1 MKKLPF
7 ILIAVLFLVSCQQK
21 KLDRMQEVQDSLQQV
36 TANKDSAITDF
47 IGTMNQIQAN
57 LDSIKKLEE
66 IVDIESQ
73 SSAEPQSTT
82 RRKVLRDI
90 SMINEL
96 LKANRE
102 LILSQQKKMDFSSY
116 KMNEMQEMLN
126 MMSTQMETKDA
137 EIVALQSELQ
147 QLQLNIT
154 DLSQNLTTA
163 QERSQE
169 QARLLEEK
177 ISTIDQ
183 QTSEL
188 NTAFYVFGTD
198 KELVENG
205 IVEKEG
211 GFLGIGRTLKFR
223 KDFNPDLFTKINIRE
238 VNEIALN
245 SKKAKVVTT
254 HPVNSYELTGDDLV
268 EKLVITDPDQFWE
281 TNKYLVIV
289 VN

>member
-1 MKKLPF
+1 MKKLLF
-7 ILIAVLFLVSCQQK
+7 ILATVLVVSCQQK

-36 TANKDSAITDF
+36 ATTKDSAITDF

-73 SSAEPQSTT
+73 SNSEPQSTT
-82 RRKVLRDI
+82 RQKVLRDI
-90 SMINEL
+90 AMINEL
-96 LKANRE
+96 LKINRE
-102 LILSQQKKMDFSSY
+102 LIASQQKKMDFSSH
-116 KMNEMQEMLN
+116 KMKEMQQMLN

-137 EIVALQSELQ
+137 EIVALQEELQ
-147 QLQLNIT
+147 RLQLNIT
-154 DLSQNLTTA
+154 DLNQDLMAA
-163 QERSQE
+163 QERTAE

-177 ISTIDQ
+177 TTTIDQ
-183 QTSEL
+183 QTSAM
-188 NTAFYVFGTD
+188 NTAYYVFGTA

-211 GFLGIGRTLKFR
+211 GFLGIGRSLRFR
-223 KDFNPDLFTKINIRE
+223 KDFNPDLFTKVNIRA
-238 VNEIALN
+238 VDEINLN

-254 HPVNSYELTGDDLV
+254 HPADSYELIGDELV
-268 EKLVITDPDQFWE
+268 EKLVITNPDRFWE
-281 TNKYLVIV
+281 TNRYLVIV

>member
-1 MKKLPF
+1 MKKLLF
-7 ILIAVLFLVSCQQK
+7 ILATVLVVSCQQK

-36 TANKDSAITDF
+36 ATQKDSAITDF

-73 SSAEPQSTT
+73 SNSEPQSTT
-82 RRKVLRDI
+82 RQKVLRDI
-90 SMINEL
+90 AMINEL
-96 LKANRE
+96 LKINRE
-102 LILSQQKKMDFSSY
+102 LIASQQKKMDFSSH
-116 KMNEMQEMLN
+116 KMKEMQQMLN

-137 EIVALQSELQ
+137 EIVALQEELQ
-147 QLQLNIT
+147 RLQLNIT
-154 DLSQNLTTA
+154 DLNQDLMAA
-163 QERSQE
+163 QERTAE

-177 ISTIDQ
+177 TTTIDQ
-183 QTSEL
+183 QTSAM
-188 NTAFYVFGTD
+188 NTAYYVFGTA

-211 GFLGIGRTLKFR
+211 GFLGIGRSLRFR
-223 KDFNPDLFTKINIRE
+223 KDFNPDLFTKVDIRTVDEIN
-238 VNEIALN
+238 LN

-254 HPVNSYELTGDDLV
+254 HPADSYELIGDELV
-268 EKLVITDPDQFWE
+268 EKLVITNPDRFWE
-281 TNKYLVIV
+281 TNRYLVIV

>member
-183 QTSEL
+183 QTSAL

>member
-7 ILIAVLFLVSCQQK
+7 ILVAVFLFVSCQQK
-21 KLDRMQEVQDSLQQV
+21 KIDRMQEVQDSLQQV
-36 TANKDSAITDF
+36 AANKDSAITDF

-73 SSAEPQSTT
+73 STSEPQSTT
-82 RRKVLRDI
+82 RNKILRDLA
-90 SMINEL
+90 MINEL
-96 LKANRE
+96 LKINRD
-102 LILSQQKKMDFSSY
+102 LIDSQQKKINLSSY
-116 KMNEMQEMLN
+116 KAKEMQEMLN
-126 MMSTQMETKDA
+126 MMSNQLETKDA
-137 EIVALQSELQ
+137 EIVALQDELQ
-147 QLQLNIT
+147 QLRLNIT
-154 DLSQNLTTA
+154 NLNQNLTEV
-163 QERSQE
+163 QQRSQE

-177 ISTIDQ
+177 TSTIDQ
-183 QTSEL
+183 QVSAL
-188 NTAFYVFGTD
+188 NTAYYVFGTP

-223 KDFNPDLFTKINIRE
+223 KDFNPDLFTKIDIRE
-238 VNEIALN
+238 VNEISLN
-245 SKKAKVVTT
+245 SKKAKVITT
-254 HPVNSYELTGDDLV
+254 HPADSYELTGDDVV
-268 EKLVITDPDQFWE
+268 EKLVITDPKQFWE